1 MVKLTELQ
9 CFCDPHFLQHDVKS
23 YLGVV
28 GTACFGHCTLT
39 VNKEA
44 IPPSLFGQ
52 GVLVALRD
60 VVIQLILFA
69 ADGLDVLRDREGDVK
84 QTKKMTNNAP
94 V

>member
-1 MVKLTELQ
+1 M
-9 CFCDPHFLQHDVKS
+9 KS
-23 YLGVV
+23 HLDVV
-28 GTACFGHCTLT
+28 GVARFGHCTLT

-69 ADGLDVLRDREGDVK
+69 ADGLDVLRDREGGVK
-84 QTKKMTNNAP
+84 RI
-94 V
+94 